1 MEIIVLHDK
10 YTNEPIIIRVS
21 AINVIKKEIL
31 ILDENKNNREEYTGI
46 TVGNIYY
53 GVKEDIG
60 TVMARIK
67 AIENKHISRKEMEVV
82 NEDKNCRPIRF

>member
-31 ILDENKNNREEYTGI
+31 RIDENNREEYTGI

-53 GVKEDIG
+53 AVKEDIG
-60 TVMARIK
+60 IVMARIK
-67 AIENKHISRKEMEVV
+67 AIENKHISRKEREVV
-82 NEDKNCRPIRF
+82 NEDKNCRPIRL

>member
-31 ILDENKNNREEYTGI
+31 VIDENKREEYTGI

-53 GVKEDIG
+53 AVEEDIG
-60 TVMARIK
+60 IVMTRIK
-67 AIENKHISRKEMEVV
+67 AIENKHISRKEREVV

>member
-1 MEIIVLHDK
+1 MDIIVLHDK

-21 AINVIKKEIL
+21 VINVIKKEIL
-31 ILDENKNNREEYTGI
+31 RIDENNREEYTGI

-60 TVMARIK
+60 VVMVKIK
-67 AIENKHISRKEMEVV
+67 AVENKCISGKEL
-82 NEDKNCRPIRF
+82 KNG